1 MRVKSVLLASA
12 VAGAA
17 LIPTSGMAYAAP
29 DKDCPDFSTQAE
41 AQAYY
46 DAHPGDPDRLDRDK
60 DGQACEDSGLPPG
73 SDSDADSSADT
84 PSDTSSD
91 APAMPKD
98 GVKAGAGGLAE
109 DGSPTALP
117 IGFAAAAMFAAGG
130 AVVLRRRAKQDH

>member
-29 DKDCPDFSTQAE
+29 DRDCPDFSTQAE

-46 DAHPGDPDRLDRDK
+46 DAHPGDPDRLDRDD
-60 DGQACEDSGLPPG
+60 DGQACEDGGLPPG
-73 SDSDADSSADT
+73 SDSDADTSADT
-84 PSDTSSD
+84 PSDT
-91 APAMPKD
+91 PAMPKD
-98 GVKAGAGGLAE
+98 GVKAGAGGLSE
-109 DGSPTALP
+109 DGSATALP
-117 IGFAAAAMFAAGG
+117 IGFAAAAVLAAGG

>member
-17 LIPTSGMAYAAP
+17 LIPTSGIAYAAP

-41 AQAYY
+41 AQAYF

-60 DGQACEDSGLPPG
+60 DGMACEDSGLPAG
-73 SDSDADSSADT
+73 SDSSADT
-84 PSDTSSD
+84 PSDTSS
-91 APAMPKD
+91 ATPAMPQD

-109 DGSPTALP
+109 DGTPTALP
-117 IGFAAAAMFAAGG
+117 IGFAAAAVLAAGG